1 MAAYFSFR
9 KLITPYFVRTI
20 YTIGFAALTAAG
32 IGWAVWAGMRLN
44 NKTLPTRQAVY
55 YIAIGVG
62 VVLVGNLV
70 WRMICEFWLLLFNMH
85 GLLASI
91 DKAVRQPEP
100 LNEVT
105 KAEPRAAAVAT
116 TVPTA
121 VATEREAVSIAPSR
135 SVLGLSS

>member
-20 YTIGFAALTAAG
+20 YTIGFAALTAGG

-44 NKTLPTRQAVY
+44 AATLPTRLAVY
-55 YIAIGVG
+55 YIATGAGIS
-62 VVLVGNLV
+62 LVGNLL

-91 DKAVRQPEP
+91 EKGVKHEIIQQQPKQEVIVEAARPDSVRPERST
-100 LNEVT
+100 LS
-105 KAEPRAAAVAT
+105 VA
-116 TVPTA
+116 
-121 VATEREAVSIAPSR
+121 RSR

>member
-32 IGWAVWAGMRLN
+32 IGWAVWAGMRLY
-44 NKTLPTRQAVY
+44 NKALPTRLAVY

-62 VVLVGNLV
+62 VAVVGNLV

-91 DKAVRQPEP
+91 DNAVRH
-100 LNEVT
+100 
-105 KAEPRAAAVAT
+105 
-116 TVPTA
+116 
-121 VATEREAVSIAPSR
+121 EAVPVPAAKEVIKEEVRVVTPTPERATVSVAPSR